1 MLNQS
6 FILSTFFLLKR
17 ERKVIFNFASDKII
31 LQLRNELL
39 VSCKYFFLKI
49 KPIYLNDR
57 QKYIVKNFV
66 ALSWENIN
74 NLIPET
80 RRGNQWLNVL
90 FKIS

>member
-17 ERKVIFNFASDKII
+17 ERKVIFIFASDKII